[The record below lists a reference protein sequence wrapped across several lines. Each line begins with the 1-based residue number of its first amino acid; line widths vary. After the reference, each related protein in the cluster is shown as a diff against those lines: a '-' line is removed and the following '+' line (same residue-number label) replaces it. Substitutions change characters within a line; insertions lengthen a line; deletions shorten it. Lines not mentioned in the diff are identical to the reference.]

1 MLSSANK
8 ISTNTAGSA
17 AVEFALLGSLFL
29 MLLLG
34 FIEVAHLLFL
44 QHRLDDATVSAS
56 RAIQIGMAQKGPDDT
71 AQKFRDHRLCPALG
85 AFLDCARVVVDTGIL
100 AESSSSF
107 DSNVWSAIPVG
118 SRAGD
123 KFCLGSTGQYMF
135 LRVSYPQPP
144 ILGGLLP
151 DGMFTTYE
159 GQRVTLLQSFA
170 AWRIEPVEAK
180 RTGPCK

>member
-1 MLSSANK
+1 MLSKASKFSAN
-8 ISTNTAGSA
+8 ISGNA
-17 AVEFALLGSLFL
+17 AIEFAVLGSLFL

-56 RAIQIGMAQKGPDDT
+56 RAIQIGAAQRGQDDT
-71 AQKFRDHRLCPALG
+71 IQKFIDNRLCPALG
-85 AFLDCARVVVDTGIL
+85 AFLDCSRVVVDTGIL
-100 AESSSSF
+100 ADSSNAF
-107 DSNVWSAIPVG
+107 DSDVWSKIPVG

-135 LRVSYPQPP
+135 LRVSYPQLP

-151 DGMFTTYE
+151 DGMFTTYA